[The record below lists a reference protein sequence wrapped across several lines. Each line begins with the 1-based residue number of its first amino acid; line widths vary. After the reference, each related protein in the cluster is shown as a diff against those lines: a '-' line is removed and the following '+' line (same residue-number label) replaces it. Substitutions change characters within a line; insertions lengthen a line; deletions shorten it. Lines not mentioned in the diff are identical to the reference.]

1 MTWAIAAAALQAVSA
16 VQSYQQGK
24 IAQQQYNLQA
34 KMATAEG
41 ERKALQ
47 YQQRANDIVRRQQ
60 SANAAL
66 AARAYAGGVNP
77 FSGSPDIVR
86 AANDTAAGREYVTVL
101 ADADAALRGGAI
113 QAQIY
118 EQAGE
123 AAARRGK
130 FEATTKLV
138 SAGLTYGS
146 ATGFGTQAPAPV
158 ETRTLPRYQS

>member
-1 MTWAIAAAALQAVSA
+1 MTIAIAAAALQAVSA
-16 VQSYQQGK
+16 IQTYQQGR

-86 AANDTAAGREYVTVL
+86 AANDTAAGREYATVL

-123 AAARRGK
+123 AAARRGR
-130 FEATTKLV
+130 FEATSKL
-138 SAGLTYGS
+138 ATAAATYS
-146 ATGFGTQAPAPV
+146 TTIPKQEPAPV
-158 ETRTLPRYQS
+158 EIRKVG

>member
-1 MTWAIAAAALQAVSA
+1 MTMAIAAVAMQTVSA
-16 VQSYQQGK
+16 LRTYQEGK
-24 IAQQQYNLQA
+24 NVRSQYQLQA

-47 YQQRANDIVRRQQ
+47 YQQRANDILRRQQ

-66 AARAYAGGVNP
+66 AARAYAGGINP

-101 ADADAALRGGAI
+101 ADADAALRGGTI

-123 AAARRGK
+123 AAARKGK
-130 FEATTKLV
+130 FDAFAKL
-138 SAGLTYGS
+138 AGAAATYGA
-146 ATGFGTQAPAPV
+146 ATGVGTQAPAPI
-158 ETRTLPRYQS
+158 ETRQV

>member
-1 MTWAIAAAALQAVSA
+1 MTMAIAAVAMQTVSA
-16 VQSYQQGK
+16 LRTYQEGK
-24 IAQQQYNLQA
+24 NVRSQYQLQA

-47 YQQRANDIVRRQQ
+47 YQQRANDILRRQQ

-66 AARAYAGGVNP
+66 AARAYAGGINP

-86 AANDTAAGREYVTVL
+86 AANDTAAGREYATVL
-101 ADADAALRGGAI
+101 ADADAALRGGNL

-123 AAARRGK
+123 AAARRGR
-130 FEATTKLV
+130 FDAFTKLAA
-138 SAGLTYGS
+138 AGGAYGEKI
-146 ATGFGTQAPAPV
+146 GIFDQAPAPI
-158 ETRTLPRYQS
+158 ETRQVG

>member
-1 MTWAIAAAALQAVSA
+1 MTMAIAAAALQVVGAINT
-16 VQSYQQGK
+16 YQQGK
-24 IAQQQYNLQA
+24 IQQQQYNLQA
-34 KMATAEG
+34 KMASAEG
-41 ERKALQ
+41 ERRALQ
-47 YQQRANDIVRRQQ
+47 YQQRANDILRRQQ
-60 SANAAL
+60 SSNAAL

-123 AAARRGK
+123 AAARRGR
-130 FEATTKLV
+130 FEAGMKLATAAV
-138 SAGLTYGS
+138 TYGS
-146 ATGFGTQAPAPV
+146 TTGAGTQSPAPV
-158 ETRTLPRYQS
+158 ETRTIPRG